1 MHKLLTVL
9 EDLNHARLDKAL
21 SLLMGDVSREKVK
34 KLISAGAVT
43 RDGKVLSDPSL
54 KVEMG
59 QVFHVDLEAH
69 TSHPSL
75 LKGEHIPLDIV
86 FEDDY
91 VMVINKPVG
100 MVVHPGAGNH
110 SGTLVHA
117 LLYHCGKKLSTL
129 GDKDRPGIVHR
140 LDKDTSGLMIV
151 AKTDKAHA
159 GLVAQFEDRSL
170 SRSYLAFVE
179 GLLNPL
185 SGTVDKSIARSD
197 SNRKKMAV
205 FDIKGKPAITHY
217 RTIKPF
223 VVGQAVLASLV
234 ECTLETGRTHQIR
247 VHLASLGHG
256 VLGDPT
262 YGRHRKKVVLE
273 RLMKEHD
280 CHFWQND
287 RQALHAYKLQ
297 FNHPITG
304 EHLCFECDLPE
315 DLKELQQVL
324 EGTKKPGSNPG

>member
-1 MHKLLTVL
+1 MKKTLTI
-9 EDLNHARLDKAL
+9 EENLNDERLDKAL
-21 SLLMGDVSREKVK
+21 GALAADLSREKVK
-34 KLISAGAVT
+34 KLILAGSVVCK
-43 RDGKVLSDPSL
+43 GKVVNDPSMR
-54 KVEMG
+54 VQTG
-59 QVFHVDLEAH
+59 QVFDLDYAQSGEV
-69 TSHPSL
+69 SS
-75 LKGEHIPLDIV
+75 LKGEDIPLDIV
-86 FEDDY
+86 FEDEH

-110 SGTLVHA
+110 TGTLVHA
-117 LLYHCGKKLSTL
+117 LLHHCGQTLSTL

-151 AKTDKAHA
+151 AKNDRAHA
-159 GLVAQFEDRSL
+159 AMVAQFEDRSL

-185 SGTVDKSIARSD
+185 SGTIDKSIARSD

-217 RTIKPF
+217 QTLKPF
-223 VVGQAVLASLV
+223 VVGQSVLASLV

-247 VHLASLGHG
+247 VHLASIGHG

-262 YGRHRKKVVLE
+262 YGRHRKKAVIE

-280 CHFWQND
+280 CRYWHNG
-287 RQALHAYKLQ
+287 RQALHAYKLK

-304 EHLCFECDLPE
+304 DPLCFEIGLPE
-315 DLKELQQVL
+315 DLKELQSIL
-324 EGTKKPGSNPG
+324 ERG

>member
-1 MHKLLTVL
+1 MHKTFSIL
-9 EDLNHARLDKAL
+9 EHLHGQRLDKAL
-21 SLLMGDVSREKVK
+21 SLLVQDVSREKIK
-34 KLISAGAVT
+34 KLIMAGAVT
-43 RDGKVLSDPSL
+43 HGGKVINDPS
-54 KVEMG
+54 
-59 QVFHVDLEAH
+59 FHVEEGQAFEVDYDVQSDH
-69 TSHPSL
+69 ISS
-75 LKGEHIPLDIV
+75 LKGEDIPLDIL
-86 FEDDY
+86 FEDDA

-117 LLYHCGKKLSTL
+117 LLYHCGKNLSTM

-151 AKTDKAHA
+151 AKTDRAHA
-159 GLVAQFEDRSL
+159 GMVAQFEDRSL

-185 SGTVDKSIARSD
+185 SGMVDKSIARSD

-217 RTIKPF
+217 HTLKPF

-256 VLGDPT
+256 VIGDPT
-262 YGRHRKKVVLE
+262 YGRHRKKAVLE
-273 RLMKEHD
+273 RLMSEHP
-280 CHFWQND
+280 CQYWKNN
-287 RQALHAYKLQ
+287 RQALHAYKLR

-304 EHLCFECDLPE
+304 EPLCFECPLPD
-315 DLKELQQVL
+315 DLKELQQIL
-324 EGTKKPGSNPG
+324 EAG